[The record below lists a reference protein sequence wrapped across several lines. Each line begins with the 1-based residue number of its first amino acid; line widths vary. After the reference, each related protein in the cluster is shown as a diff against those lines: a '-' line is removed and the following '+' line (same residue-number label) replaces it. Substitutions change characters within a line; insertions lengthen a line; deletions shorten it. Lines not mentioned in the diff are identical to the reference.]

1 MEHQEEMSPQEIR
14 AIRKMLGLTQA
25 EAGEIIGGG
34 PRAFTKYESGVVKP
48 AASVVNLLRLLEAEP
63 GSIRILRP
71 DRQRPIAD
79 APNSPFEVSAGHVSV
94 LSERML
100 PVLMQ
105 RLLNAEASS
114 YDLPAPMIHVA
125 SNIHAADGGEDARIT
140 WAGGPSQTRFLP
152 SRACQF
158 QLKSG
163 SISKPAAGKEVL
175 SKDRSIKGM
184 VHSFLQ
190 LGGHYIV
197 LCTHPYAQKNIQ
209 ERENSIRQTLREAGL
224 TILDDQVQ
232 FRSAEQIANWVN
244 HHPAVAIWLKEQTQ
258 PGTVGSFR
266 SWVHWAG
273 DAGHD
278 GFPWVEDERLPG
290 LQQQLLRLITQ
301 PQGVARVVG
310 LSGVGKTRL
319 VMEALGPTAEG
330 EETGYV
336 LSDYVMYTSQ
346 KEISSVVQALA
357 DIGQRAI
364 VVVDDCVLPTHR
376 VLSNMVQRRG
386 SRLSLVTIDDE
397 VPVGMLDDTTVKVDN
412 APSSVTEAIIN
423 QALPGLPSEDQRR
436 LSRFSRGFPKIATSL
451 SLIWPKSEPIVNATD
466 DDLVDTFVQG
476 RRPRNPELLLQSAEL
491 LSVFDLVGVESSDQE
506 HFAEITS
513 LGHGLEADGFRGAVK
528 DLADR
533 GVVQRRGRLGR
544 LQPLPIALRLA
555 ERQWRRWTPELWD
568 QVLAGSVCTDLNI
581 AAAQQLRLLNDTSC
595 AGEVVKHVCRYG
607 GPFDGA
613 EGISKAGHSA
623 ILSSLAEVDAETV
636 VRQLERSLN
645 ELEDLALLPS
655 NIRNQL
661 TSALSKIAFLPETFW
676 EGARLLLRLATAEKE
691 ASASNR
697 DGGFP
702 GLFPVRLGGTAAGG
716 IARLELLDELIDE
729 TTNPGC
735 MAMRLMVVKALS
747 AGIET
752 DYFSRVSGPEA
763 HGARPSLPSWMPAT
777 QHEANEYILGCLTRL
792 AEFALQNDEAGP
804 LARSKLG
811 LSLRALVRHGFI
823 DTVAAV
829 VRRVNEDVG
838 FWSEAH
844 RSLRGILVYDAERLN
859 PDVIGR
865 VQTLVAEVQ
874 PQSIEFR
881 VQALV
886 TEAAWPD
893 EISVYGADLE
903 KRLERQ
909 VEAVR
914 RLASELIEWPSVLD
928 KLLPQLSGGRQA
940 MTYVLGQAI
949 ARLSDPP
956 LKWLEPIARAAVQVP
971 ESERNLELLVG
982 YVAGLSE
989 RTPDFPGRYK
999 EELIRSPELSPA
1011 FLIISAR
1018 LGITPSDIDLAVSAM
1033 KAGSLRPRH
1042 LTIWSYG
1049 SVLSEVPAPTV
1060 ATLVDAIL
1068 GQDAEGFAVAL
1079 ELMDMYT
1086 FGRKDKLEGLRLQIL
1101 KVAEQATSRH
1111 VVSDPVMT
1119 EYHFEEVIGWILDKG
1134 RQDDDARTVALILA
1148 RNLANSDSET
1158 FYEDRL
1164 LERVVPTLLRGFP
1177 EIAWPL
1183 ISQAIVSGGKQAS
1196 QLQLMM
1202 GDAFS
1207 FDHEPDSMILNL
1219 PEDVLFAW
1227 CHANPDHGPAFAG
1240 AVLPILTTRDPRAIE
1255 RKLHPSTAR
1264 LIDEF
1269 GERNDVQQEIEANIH
1284 SFGWMG
1290 SSTIYY
1296 QIYDAPIRGLL
1307 LHKKPGVRRWAR
1319 AMLRRLEEAV
1329 QDERRREQEREARWE

>member
-1 MEHQEEMSPQEIR
+1 MEYQEELSPREIR
-14 AIRKMLGLTQA
+14 AIREMVGLTQS

-34 PRAFTKYESGVVKP
+34 PRAFTKYESGAVKP
-48 AASVVNLLRLLEAEP
+48 AASVINLLRLLEAEP
-63 GSIRILRP
+63 SSIHILRP

-79 APNSPFEVSAGHVSV
+79 VPNSPFEVSAGNVSV
-94 LSERML
+94 LRERML
-100 PVLMQ
+100 PVLTQ
-105 RLLNAEASS
+105 RLLNAEADA

-125 SNIHAADGGEDARIT
+125 TNIHAADGGEDARIT
-140 WAGGPSQTRFLP
+140 WEGGPSQTRFLP
-152 SRACQF
+152 SRDCQF

-163 SISKPAAGKEVL
+163 SISKSAAGKEVL
-175 SKDRSIKGM
+175 DKGRSVKG
-184 VHSFLQ
+184 VVRSFLQ

-197 LCTHPYAQKNIQ
+197 LCTHPYTQKYIQ
-209 ERENSIRQTLREAGL
+209 ERENSIRQALREAGL
-224 TILDDQVQ
+224 TIVDNQIQ
-232 FRSAEQIANWVN
+232 FRSAEQIASWVN
-244 HHPAVAIWLKEQTQ
+244 HHPAVAVWLKEQTQ
-258 PGTVGSFR
+258 PGTIGPFR

-273 DAGHD
+273 DAEHD

-290 LQQQLLRLITQ
+290 MKQQLLRLIAQ
-301 PQGVARVVG
+301 PQGTARVVG
-310 LSGVGKTRL
+310 LSGLGKTRL
-319 VMEALGPTAEG
+319 VMKALGPPAEG
-330 EETGYV
+330 EETRYD

-346 KEISSVVQALA
+346 QEVGSVVQTLA

-364 VVVDDCVLPTHR
+364 VVVDDCALPTHR
-376 VLSNMVQRRG
+376 VLSNIVQRRG

-397 VPVGMLDDTTVKVDN
+397 VPLGTLDDTTIKVDN
-412 APSSVTEAIIN
+412 APSSVTEAIID

-451 SLIWPKSEPIVNATD
+451 SLIWPRSEPIVNATD
-466 DDLVDTFVQG
+466 DDLVDAFVRG

-491 LSVFDLVGVESSDQE
+491 LSVFDLVGVESSDHG
-506 HFAEITS
+506 HFAEIAG
-513 LGHGLEADGFRGAVK
+513 LGHNLDADDFRVAVK

-555 ERQWRRWTPELWD
+555 ERQWRRWTPERWD
-568 QVLAGSVCTDLNI
+568 QVLAGPVRTDLKV
-581 AAAQQLRLLNDTSC
+581 AAARQLTLLNDTSF

-607 GPFDGA
+607 GALDSA
-613 EGISKAGHSA
+613 EWISKADHCE

-645 ELEDLALLPS
+645 ELEDFALLPS
-655 NIRNQL
+655 NIRGHL
-661 TSALSKIAFLPETFW
+661 RSALSKIAFLPETFE
-676 EGARLLLRLATAEKE
+676 EGARLLLRLATAENE
-691 ASASNR
+691 ALAGNIP
-697 DGGFP
+697 GGFP
-702 GLFPVRLGGTAAGG
+702 GLFPVRLGGTAAEGS
-716 IARLELLDELIDE
+716 ARLVLLDELIDE
-729 TTNPGC
+729 ATNTGC
-735 MAMRLMVVKALS
+735 TARRLMVVKALS
-747 AGIET
+747 AGIKT
-752 DYFSRVSGPEA
+752 DYFSRISGPEA
-763 HGARPSLPSWMPAT
+763 HGARPALQSWVPAT
-777 QHEANEYILGCLTRL
+777 QHEANEYISGCLTRL
-792 AEFALQNDEAGP
+792 AEFALQNDDAGT
-804 LARSKLG
+804 LVRSNLG
-811 LSLRALVRHGFI
+811 LSLRSLVRHGFI
-823 DTVAAV
+823 DTVTEV
-829 VRRVNEDVG
+829 VRQVNNDVG
-838 FWSEAH
+838 FWSEAL
-844 RSLRGILVYDAERLN
+844 RSLKSLLVYEAERLN

-865 VQTLVAEVQ
+865 VQSLVAELQ
-874 PQSIEFR
+874 PQSIESR
-881 VQALV
+881 VRALV

-893 EISVYGADLE
+893 ETRPDGANLE
-903 KRLERQ
+903 NQFKRQ

-914 RLASELIEWPSVLD
+914 RLASELIERPSVLD

-940 MTYVLGQAI
+940 MPYLLGQAI

-971 ESERNLELLVG
+971 ESERNLELLAG
-982 YVAGLSE
+982 YVAGLAE
-989 RTPDFPGRYK
+989 LHPDFPGTYK

-1018 LGITPSDIDLAVSAM
+1018 LGITPPDIDIAVSAM
-1033 KAGSLRPRH
+1033 EKGSLRPRH
-1042 LTIWSYG
+1042 LTMWSYG
-1049 SVLSEVPAPTV
+1049 SVLSEIPAPTV

-1086 FGRKDKLEGLRLQIL
+1086 FGRKEKLEGLRPQIL

-1111 VVSDPVMT
+1111 VVPDPVMT
-1119 EYHFEEVIGWILDKG
+1119 EHHFEEVIGWVLDKG

-1148 RNLANSDSET
+1148 RNLAYSET
-1158 FYEDRL
+1158 FYQDRL

-1183 ISQAIVSGGKQAS
+1183 ISQAIVSGREQALR
-1196 QLQLMM
+1196 LQLMM

-1307 LHKKPGVRRWAR
+1307 QHKKSGVRRWAK
-1319 AMLRRLEEAV
+1319 AILRRLDEAV